1 MRELLLKKTVSGL
14 GKRKGF
20 YLSDA
25 KCNEQVCMVSKTTI
39 QRILMIKPALISIS
53 VPATIAFAGYR
64 FVWTSTDY
72 PYVGFETVYFG
83 QSGAM
88 EIMVG
93 FEV

>member
-1 MRELLLKKTVSGL
+1 
-14 GKRKGF
+14 
-20 YLSDA
+20 
-25 KCNEQVCMVSKTTI
+25 
-39 QRILMIKPALISIS
+39 MIKPALISIS
-53 VPATIAFAGYR
+53 VPATIAFAGCR

-88 EIMVG
+88 EIMVD